1 MNKKIVIT
9 LALII
14 AFSFTGISHTNA
26 STDSNILPNNP
37 FYFFKD
43 LGRNI
48 QDFLTFNPAQKV
60 ELRLQVAE
68 EKLSEIEKIAETNPN
83 SLKYEEYLKGYI
95 KAVERVKEKIST
107 INEEKKETVLD
118 NITSTMIKQEVRL
131 EDLKNAIRTDNGEM
145 IQKVKNNIVKEYTAT
160 SLQVGNEDSIK
171 NKIENIVSNMDRE
184 QVGRIE
190 EEAPENLKNILK
202 NINIV
207 QRIKEEN
214 TAANNISNSDLINR
228 VNEEAK
234 KIGLT
239 PAEILSEVGTFSAE
253 DKATLERYAL
263 DVLAGNKTK
272 EEIVQDFDKINLS
285 EDAVRKLNNLR
296 EISEQR
302 TSAVSN
308 QGTPTTSNQITSMEA
323 KNYCLNQGNKILE
336 ESGKIICI
344 SPNNE
349 KCEINE
355 YLKKECLFK

>member
-145 IQKVKNNIVKEYTAT
+145 VKQVKNNIVKEYTAT

-214 TAANNISNSDLINR
+214 TATENSSSDSLINR
-228 VNEEAK
+228 VNEDAQ

-263 DVLAGNKTK
+263 DVLAGNKSK
-272 EEIVQDFDKINLS
+272 EEIVQDFNQINLS
-285 EDAVRKLNNLR
+285 EDALEKLNNLR
-296 EISEQR
+296 AISEQR
-302 TSAVSN
+302 TSASSN
-308 QGTPTTSNQITSMEA
+308 QGTPLEA

-336 ESGKIICI
+336 ENGSVMCV
-344 SPNNE
+344 SPKNE
-349 KCEINE
+349 KCEINK
-355 YLKKECLFK
+355 YLRKECFFK